1 VSKRFPGRKLS
12 VFRLSVLMV
21 LAAVLAVTAFSGWNR
36 LADARAA
43 SSGQPWFGAYV
54 DATATPFYPFEAA
67 DSPGG
72 KNVVLSFIVAGPKD
86 GCSPS
91 WGGAYSLDEAESTM
105 DLDRRIARFVDGGG
119 KVVVSFGGLNNDELA
134 RACTDKDKLVAA
146 YREVVDR
153 YRPAAI
159 DLDVEGDDLADTA
172 AGQRRAEAIA
182 ALQREQRDAGK
193 ELKVWLTLPVAPSGL
208 TPAGTAAVA
217 QLLAADTALAG
228 VNIMTMD
235 YGAGRASGQSMLD
248 ASVAA
253 AQATHK
259 QLSALYRRAGTEVGD
274 QTLWR
279 RIGLTPM
286 IGQNDIAGEVFDL
299 AAAAG
304 LNAFARENGVGRVSM
319 WSLNRD
325 QTCSENYPDVS
336 RVSDKCSGVDQG
348 GSSFA
353 QVLGSGLDGRAGMLD
368 SAAVPAPSSSQV
380 PSPAATIVDDPKTSP
395 YPVWSEDASYV
406 AEDRVVW
413 KGNVYAAK
421 WWSRGNVPDDPV
433 LQASETPWELIGP
446 VLPGEKPMPVV
457 TAPAGLYPQWSPTST
472 YEKGDRVLYSGR
484 IFEAKWWSR
493 SDTPEAALQGSDSSP
508 WVMFDNGQTEKII
521 ADKAAK

>member
-1 VSKRFPGRKLS
+1 
-12 VFRLSVLMV
+12 
-21 LAAVLAVTAFSGWNR
+21 
-36 LADARAA
+36 
-43 SSGQPWFGAYV
+43 
-54 DATATPFYPFEAA
+54 
-67 DSPGG
+67 
-72 KNVVLSFIVAGPKD
+72 
-86 GCSPS
+86 
-91 WGGAYSLDEAESTM
+91 
-105 DLDRRIARFVDGGG
+105 
-119 KVVVSFGGLNNDELA
+119 
-134 RACTDKDKLVAA
+134 
-146 YREVVDR
+146 
-153 YRPAAI
+153 
-159 DLDVEGDDLADTA
+159 
-172 AGQRRAEAIA
+172 
-182 ALQREQRDAGK
+182 
-193 ELKVWLTLPVAPSGL
+193 
-208 TPAGTAAVA
+208 VA

-457 TAPAGLYPQWSPTST
+457 TAPAGLYPRWSPTST